1 MTQRFF
7 TLIAFCTLNIFVFA
21 QNIDQ
26 NQSTFGYE
34 IKTKSNQI
42 IYAELVLFKTPSD
55 LIFTIDGQ
63 DGYFKIPLD
72 SIEKA
77 EKYGEEIESTEF
89 VSFLS
94 KFVKK
99 SQTGITLQIIGG
111 LGSII
116 LPLADVPLAVLAV
129 PPVVTVTGFV
139 IWVSSYKALKH
150 YTIIQQAKNYQ

>member
-1 MTQRFF
+1 MAQRFF
-7 TLIAFCTLNIFVFA
+7 SLIVFCTLHLFIFA
-21 QNIDQ
+21 QNFDQ
-26 NQSTFGYE
+26 NQTSFGWE

-42 IYAELVLFKTPSD
+42 IYAELVLYKTPSD
-55 LIFTIDGQ
+55 LIFTIEGQ
-63 DGYFKIPLD
+63 DGYLKIPLD

-89 VSFLS
+89 TSFLS
-94 KFVKK
+94 KFVQK

-129 PPVVTVTGFV
+129 PPVISFTGFV
-139 IWVSSYKALKH
+139 IWVSSYKALKQ
-150 YTIIQQAKNYQ
+150 YTIIEQAKYYQ

>member
-7 TLIAFCTLNIFVFA
+7 LLIAFCTLNIFVFA
-21 QNIDQ
+21 QNFDQ
-26 NQSTFGYE
+26 NQTSFGWE

-42 IYAELVLFKTPSD
+42 VYAELVLYKTPSD
-55 LIFTIDGQ
+55 LIFTIEGQ
-63 DGYFKIPLD
+63 EGFFKIPLD

-77 EKYGEEIESTEF
+77 ENYGEEIESTEF
-89 VSFLS
+89 TSFLS
-94 KFVKK
+94 TFVKR

-116 LPLADVPLAVLAV
+116 LPLANAPLVILAV
-129 PPVVTVTGFV
+129 PPIVTVTGFV
-139 IWVSSYKALKH
+139 IWVSSYKALKQ

>member
-7 TLIAFCTLNIFVFA
+7 TLLVFFTINIIVFA
-21 QNIDQ
+21 QNFDQ
-26 NQSTFGYE
+26 NQTSFGWE

-42 IYAELVLFKTPSD
+42 VYAELVLYKTPSD
-55 LIFTIDGQ
+55 VIFTIEGQ
-63 DGYFKIPLD
+63 EGYFKIPLD
-72 SIEKA
+72 SIENA

-89 VSFLS
+89 TSFLS
-94 KFVKK
+94 KFVQK

-116 LPLADVPLAVLAV
+116 LPLANAPVAILAV
-129 PPVVTVTGFV
+129 PPVITVTGFI
-139 IWVSSYKALKH
+139 IWVSSYKALKQ

>member
-7 TLIAFCTLNIFVFA
+7 TLIAFCTFNIFVFA
-21 QNIDQ
+21 QNFDQ

-42 IYAELVLFKTPSD
+42 IYAESVLYKTPSD

-63 DGYFKIPLD
+63 DGYFKIPID

-77 EKYGEEIESTEF
+77 EEYGKEIQSTEF
-89 VSFLS
+89 TSFLS
-94 KFVKK
+94 TFVKK
-99 SQTGITLQIIGG
+99 SQTGITLQIVGG
-111 LGSII
+111 LSSII
-116 LPLADVPLAVLAV
+116 LPLANAPIAVLAV

-139 IWVSSYKALKH
+139 ILASSYKALKQ

>member
-7 TLIAFCTLNIFVFA
+7 TLIVFFTINFIVFA
-21 QNIDQ
+21 QNFDK
-26 NQSTFGYE
+26 NQTSFDWE
-34 IKTKSNQI
+34 IRTKSNQI
-42 IYAELVLFKTPSD
+42 VYAELVLYKTPSD
-55 LIFTIDGQ
+55 VIFTIEGQ
-63 DGYFKIPLD
+63 EGYFKITLD

-77 EKYGEEIESTEF
+77 EKYGKEIKSTEF
-89 VSFLS
+89 TSFLS
-94 KFVKK
+94 KFVNK

-139 IWVSSYKALKH
+139 IWVSSYKALKQ
-150 YTIIQQAKNYQ
+150 YTIIQQAKYYQ

>member
-7 TLIAFCTLNIFVFA
+7 SLIVFFTLNLFVFA
-21 QNIDQ
+21 QNFDQ
-26 NQSTFGYE
+26 NQTSFGYE
-34 IKTKSNQI
+34 IKTKRNQLV
-42 IYAELVLFKTPSD
+42 YADAILYKTPSN
-55 LIFTIDGQ
+55 LIFTISGQ

-77 EKYGEEIESTEF
+77 ENYGKEIQSTEF
-89 VSFLS
+89 TSFLS
-94 KFVKK
+94 KFVQK

-116 LPLADVPLAVLAV
+116 LPLANAPVAILAV
-129 PPVVTVTGFV
+129 PPVVTVTGFI
-139 IWVSSYKALKH
+139 IWVSSYKALKQ

>member
-1 MTQRFF
+1 MKQRFF
-7 TLIAFCTLNIFVFA
+7 TLVVFFTINSIVFA
-21 QNIDQ
+21 QNFDQ
-26 NQSTFGYE
+26 NQTSFGWE

-42 IYAELVLFKTPSD
+42 IYAELVLYKTPSD
-55 LIFTIDGQ
+55 LIFTIEGQ

-89 VSFLS
+89 TAFLS
-94 KFVKK
+94 KFVQK

-116 LPLADVPLAVLAV
+116 LPLANVPLAVLAV
-129 PPVVTVTGFV
+129 PPVITITGFV
-139 IWVSSYKALKH
+139 IWVSSYKALKQ
-150 YTIIQQAKNYQ
+150 YTIIEQAKNYQ